1 MRCNSLVHLSL
12 IGAIALTPALAD
24 EWSKRF
30 TISGKADLRVNA
42 GDGAVTVRAWDRNEI
57 EARVTTVGWRIGPS
71 DIQIID
77 RQAGDRVELELR
89 IPRHGFNFNMGRR
102 SIHVELQVPREL
114 RSDIRTGDGP
124 ISVDGI
130 KGDTR
135 LTTGDGRIEGEALD
149 GALDA
154 HTGDGRVRVRGRFD
168 ALRLQTGDGSIEA
181 EIARGSKVGS
191 EWSVRTGDGH
201 VTLRIPE
208 SLAADLEVHT
218 GDGHI
223 TSDVAITT
231 NGAWRDHDLRGK
243 INGGGAPF
251 IVRTNDGSVRLERL

>member
-1 MRCNSLVHLSL
+1 MQGNVLVRL
-12 IGAIALTPALAD
+12 ILIAAIAGTVVLAD
-24 EWSKRF
+24 EWSKKF
-30 TISGKADLRVNA
+30 PISGMADLRVNA
-42 GDGAVTVRAWDRNEI
+42 GDGAVTVRVWDRNEI

-77 RQAGDRVELELR
+77 RQAGSRVELELR
-89 IPRHGFNFNMGRR
+89 IPRHGFDFNLGRH
-102 SIHVELQVPREL
+102 SIRMELQVPREL
-114 RSDIRTGDGP
+114 RSDIHTGDGA
-124 ISVDGI
+124 ISVDGV
-130 KGDTR
+130 KGETR

-149 GALDA
+149 GTLDA
-154 HTGDGRVRVRGRFD
+154 HTGDGRIRVRGRFD
-168 ALRLQTGDGSIEA
+168 SLRLHTGDGSIEA
-181 EIARGSKVGS
+181 EIVRGSKVGS

-223 TSDVAITT
+223 TSDLAITT

>member
-1 MRCNSLVHLSL
+1 MQCNVPVRLSL
-12 IGAIALTPALAD
+12 IAAIAVTPALAD

-30 TISGKADLRVNA
+30 TISGRADLRVNA

-89 IPRHGFNFNMGRR
+89 IPRHGFNFNLGRR

-168 ALRLQTGDGSIEA
+168 ALRLQTGDG
-181 EIARGSKVGS
+181 
-191 EWSVRTGDGH
+191 H

-223 TSDVAITT
+223 TSDLAITT